1 MPLAFGFLGL
11 VQLFGWGG
19 NVIEERAVTHRVH
32 RVNMLSPYRLVALF
46 QYAAFI
52 MFVRNVTNQFDT
64 SQRVDIPFYTFFA
77 HSPKISLSLS
87 KLPPFDSLAD
97 ISVGEFF
104 YSV

>member
-1 MPLAFGFLGL
+1 
-11 VQLFGWGG
+11 
-19 NVIEERAVTHRVH
+19 
-32 RVNMLSPYRLVALF
+32 
-46 QYAAFI
+46 
-52 MFVRNVTNQFDT
+52 QFDT

-104 YSV
+104 YSCSLSWPVNGSILTVPAFTFQTRPRPSQTGQETTDTSISLSPQNPGS